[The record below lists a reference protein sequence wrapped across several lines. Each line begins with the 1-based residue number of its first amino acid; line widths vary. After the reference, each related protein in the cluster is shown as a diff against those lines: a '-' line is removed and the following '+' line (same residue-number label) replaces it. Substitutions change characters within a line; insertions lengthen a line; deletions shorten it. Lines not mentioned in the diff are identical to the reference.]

1 MKTKLKLTE
10 TAAVASLLF
19 GLFFGAGNLIFPV
32 HLGQS
37 AGARVGIAA
46 IGFLVTGVGIPLLGV
61 AALGMSKSR
70 DLLEMSS
77 RTGRK
82 YGIFFTCLLYLTI
95 GPFFAIPRCAS
106 TSFSVGIAPMIENEH
121 TAKYLLWLFS
131 FLFFA
136 VVLFFSLRP
145 GKILTYVGKILTPL
159 FLISLGILIVS
170 ALLHPIGN
178 YQAVEPEEAYAKMPL
193 FKGIL
198 EGYNTMDALAGL
210 AFGIVVIKVIRDL
223 GVKEPGAVAAC
234 TLKSGI
240 FGCSV
245 MAVIYVALMLIGAQ
259 SRAVYPVS
267 ADGGEALHLIA
278 HHYFGDV
285 GAIILAVIVTLA
297 CLKTA
302 VGLITSCSETF
313 CTIFPAGPSYKIWT
327 TGFCIFSFFVATM
340 GLASIITYSV
350 PVLMFLYPLA
360 ITLILL
366 ALSGNLFQHNRTV
379 YVITTLFTMV
389 AAVFDFMNALPAQWR
404 EVAVAK
410 NIAFLGNMLPFSQY
424 GLGWICPALL
434 GFLTGFCAYRIKEH
448 KRRVEKN
455 LK

>member
-1 MKTKLKLTE
+1 
-10 TAAVASLLF
+10 
-19 GLFFGAGNLIFPV
+19 
-32 HLGQS
+32 
-37 AGARVGIAA
+37 
-46 IGFLVTGVGIPLLGV
+46 
-61 AALGMSKSR
+61 
-70 DLLEMSS
+70 
-77 RTGRK
+77 
-82 YGIFFTCLLYLTI
+82 
-95 GPFFAIPRCAS
+95 
-106 TSFSVGIAPMIENEH
+106 
-121 TAKYLLWLFS
+121 
-131 FLFFA
+131 
-136 VVLFFSLRP
+136 
-145 GKILTYVGKILTPL
+145 
-159 FLISLGILIVS
+159 
-170 ALLHPIGN
+170 
-178 YQAVEPEEAYAKMPL
+178 
-193 FKGIL
+193 
-198 EGYNTMDALAGL
+198 MDALAGL

-313 CTIFPAGPSYKIWT
+313 CMFFPSGPSYKIWT

-434 GFLTGFCAYRIKEH
+434 GFLTGFCAYGIKEH

>member
-32 HLGQS
+32 YLGQS
-37 AGARVGIAA
+37 AGASVGTAA

-77 RTGRK
+77 RIGRK
-82 YGIFFTCLLYLTI
+82 YGVFFTCLLYLTI

-121 TAKYLLWLFS
+121 TTKYLLWLFS

-136 VVLFFSLRP
+136 AVLFFSLRP
-145 GKILTYVGKILTPL
+145 GKILTYVGRVLTPL

-170 ALLHPIGN
+170 ALMHPIGN
-178 YQAVEPEEAYAKMPL
+178 YQAAPPEAAYVKMPL

-245 MAVIYVALMLIGAQ
+245 MAVIYAALMLIGAQ

-313 CTIFPAGPSYKIWT
+313 CEIFPAGPSYKIWT
-327 TGFCIFSFFVATM
+327 IGFCVFSFFVATM
-340 GLASIITYSV
+340 GLASIIAYSV

-360 ITLILL
+360 ITLIFL
-366 ALSGNLFQHNRTV
+366 ALSGNLFRHDRTV
-379 YVITTLFTMV
+379 YVFTTLFTMT
-389 AAVFDFMNALPAQWR
+389 AAVFDFLNALPAQWR
-404 EVAVAK
+404 EAAVVK
-410 NIAFLGNMLPFSQY
+410 NIVFLGNMLPFSQY
-424 GLGWICPALL
+424 ALGWICPALL
-434 GFLTGFCAYRIKEH
+434 GFLTGLCAYRIKEH

>member
-1 MKTKLKLTE
+1 MKNKLKLTE

-32 HLGQS
+32 YLGQS
-37 AGARVGIAA
+37 AGARVGVAA
-46 IGFLVTGVGIPLLGV
+46 VGFLITGVGIPLLGV

-77 RTGRK
+77 RIGRK
-82 YGIFFTCLLYLTI
+82 YGVFFTCLLYLTI

-106 TSFSVGIAPMIENEH
+106 TSFSVGVAPMIENDH
-121 TAKYLLWLFS
+121 TAKYLLWIFA

-145 GKILTYVGKILTPL
+145 GKILTYVGKVLTPL
-159 FLISLGILIVS
+159 FLVSLGILIVV

-178 YQAVEPEEAYAKMPL
+178 YRVAEPEAAYAQIPL

-210 AFGIVVIKVIRDL
+210 AFGIVVINVINGL
-223 GVKEPGAVAAC
+223 GVKEPEAVAAC

-240 FGCSV
+240 FGCSI

-259 SRAVYPVS
+259 SRSVYPVS

-278 HHYFGDV
+278 QHYFGSV

-302 VGLITSCSETF
+302 VGLITSCCETF
-313 CTIFPAGPSYKIWT
+313 CEIFQGGPSYKMWT
-327 TGFCIFSFFVATM
+327 IGFCIFSFFIATM
-340 GLASIITYSV
+340 GLSAIIAYSV

-360 ITLILL
+360 ITLIFL
-366 ALSGNLFQHNRTV
+366 ALAGRLFRHDRAV
-379 YVITTLFTMV
+379 YVLTTIFTMT
-389 AAVFDFMNALPAQWR
+389 ASFFDFVNALPASWK
-404 EVAVAK
+404 EAEIMK
-410 NIAFLGNMLPFSQY
+410 NVLSVGRVFPFSQY
-424 GLGWICPALL
+424 GLGWICPAAA
-434 GFLTGFCAYRIKEH
+434 GFLTGLCIYYIKEH
-448 KRRVEKN
+448 KRSVEKN